1 MSSLVFTY
9 SYAEMP
15 RYGPNVIII
24 GLDTVKPLKPLVVFM
39 REQNLNKIFED
50 LCPVH
55 IFLKSL
61 YKMNYGLF
69 CRSYAMILIYILT
82 GYYTAIS

>member
-15 RYGPNVIII
+15 RYGPNIII

>member
-39 REQNLNKIFED
+39 REQNLNEIFED

>member
-1 MSSLVFTY
+1 MSSLVFIY

-39 REQNLNKIFED
+39 CDQNMNKIFEG
-50 LCPVH
+50 LCLVH

-69 CRSYAMILIYILT
+69 CRSYAMILIYIFT